1 MGAFVSISTAVRQR
15 TARPSFVPALFVFSL
30 AWLAALPSHAQ
41 VKGYW
46 TDDVARDQSF
56 ARVLVVGISQ
66 DLNQRCNFERALA
79 AELRSA
85 NTVALVSCNV
95 MPLNT
100 ELTRETVEAAV
111 AANDADAV
119 LTTSLISKTWDV
131 KQGATR
137 DSTGAAY
144 YHATDSFYGAYGTV
158 VAGDFR
164 TAGPLTTIEG
174 AAHVTSKLYETR
186 TAAVVYALD
195 TKVRKIES
203 RDEGLA
209 AIVGPMVKKLRR
221 EGLIR

>member
-1 MGAFVSISTAVRQR
+1 MSINTAIRQHI
-15 TARPSFVPALFVFSL
+15 TRPSLVPALLVFGL
-30 AWLAALPSHAQ
+30 AWLAALPGHAQ
-41 VKGYW
+41 VKGFW
-46 TDDVARDQSF
+46 SDDVARGQSF
-56 ARVLVVGISQ
+56 ARVLVVGISP

-79 AELRSA
+79 AKLRSE
-85 NTVALVSCNV
+85 NTVALVSCNL
-95 MPLNT
+95 MPLNA
-100 ELTRETVEAAV
+100 ELTRESIEAAV

-144 YHATDSFYGAYGTV
+144 YHATDSFYGVYGTV

-174 AAHVTSKLYETR
+174 AAQVTSKLYETR
-186 TAAVVYALD
+186 EAKVVYALE

-203 RDEGLA
+203 RDEGIA
-209 AIVGPMVKKLRR
+209 AIVEPMVKKLRR